1 MSEPF
6 QVWICWVPQT
16 APRQTSWP
24 GPRRWDRTRPP
35 APSPPPCP
43 RAGTASSCRTRT
55 GSRAPGAGHLR
66 EEDDQCECQNIQW
79 TYRQAQTQLSPQQV
93 SLDWTLDI
101 GNLIEMRTR
110 YFDNFNVNGYLF
122 SE

>member
-24 GPRRWDRTRPP
+24 WPRRWDRTRPP

-43 RAGTASSCRTRT
+43 RAGTASSCRRRT
-55 GSRAPGAGHLR
+55 GSTAQGGGHLKK
-66 EEDDQCECQNIQW
+66 
-79 TYRQAQTQLSPQQV
+79 TSKYS
-93 SLDWTLDI
+93 DW
-101 GNLIEMRTR
+101 NW
-110 YFDNFNVNGYLF
+110 NGKDLGT
-122 SE
+122 

>member
-24 GPRRWDRTRPP
+24 WPRRWDRTRPP

-55 GSRAPGAGHLR
+55 GSRAPGAGRLR
-66 EEDDQCECQNIQW
+66 QNMFIFNMLVDKDELR
-79 TYRQAQTQLSPQQV
+79 YIS
-93 SLDWTLDI
+93 I
-101 GNLIEMRTR
+101 GL
-110 YFDNFNVNGYLF
+110 G
-122 SE
+122 